1 MDILIRGEFTDNGHP
16 VTINTIGDRE
26 PIDYRDI
33 IGVDNCY
40 FRNYEDKG
48 GFFEIKYE
56 LFEAYLKQ
64 KEYDKEYNKLHYD
77 QKIDISFAK
86 PFLYK
91 HFIEDYGII
100 DNLTEV
106 VIKNGLIYVKY
117 KIDDK
122 ISEKKFDYGY
132 DLLREYKIYKCKKNK
147 IF

>member
-1 MDILIRGEFTDNGHP
+1 MDILIRGEFTDNGHSII
-16 VTINTIGDRE
+16 INTIGDTE
-26 PIDYRDI
+26 PIDYNDI
-33 IGVDNCY
+33 IGIDNYY
-40 FRNYEDKG
+40 FKYEDKDR
-48 GFFEIKYE
+48 FLEISYK

-64 KEYDKEYNKLHYD
+64 KEYDNEYNKLHYD
-77 QKIDISFAK
+77 QKIDISFAR

-122 ISEKKFDYGY
+122 ISEKEFNYGY

>member
-1 MDILIRGEFTDNGHP
+1 MDILIRGEFTDNGHSII
-16 VTINTIGDRE
+16 INTIGDAE
-26 PIDYRDI
+26 PIDYSDI
-33 IGVDNCY
+33 IGIDNY
-40 FRNYEDKG
+40 HFRDYEDINR
-48 GFFEIKYE
+48 FFEIRYE

-64 KEYDKEYNKLHYD
+64 KKYDKEYNELHYD

-106 VIKNGLIYVKY
+106 VIKNGLIHVKY
-117 KIDDK
+117 KINDK
-122 ISEKKFDYGY
+122 ISEKEFDYGY

-147 IF
+147 VF